1 VARYLT
7 GLANFYELDPE
18 VAGPAAKCALLK
30 LVRDPTFQIGAMVV
44 TRASVKKLVP

>member
-1 VARYLT
+1 
-7 GLANFYELDPE
+7 
-18 VAGPAAKCALLK
+18 LK